1 MAADISRRVVLRAA
15 GLTLLAAGAAGCTN
29 GAPSAAP
36 AAPSATTSSAA
47 ASSAASSAVSSAA
60 SAVSETPG
68 AVAGASTVAGV
79 LTTKASPTSPLPAS
93 SGTPAT
99 PVAAAVPTVPGGPS
113 VEVGTGPAGSGQV
126 ALTFHGGG
134 DPATAQSILDIA
146 ADRGARITVLAI
158 GTWLEANPAMAAAI
172 VGGGHDLGNHTWSHP
187 VLSDL
192 GADEVREEIIRCRDL
207 LIRLTGS
214 PGPFFRTSS
223 GQHAS
228 ELILA
233 EAGAAGYPRTLSY
246 DVDPQ
251 DWTDPGAAAVREGAA
266 RAAGGSIVSLHF
278 GHPGTVAALPGILDD
293 LQARALQAVSAST
306 LLAG

>member
-1 MAADISRRVVLRAA
+1 MTADISRRTVLRAA

-29 GAPSAAP
+29 GALSAAP
-36 AAPSATTSSAA
+36 TTSSATTSAVTQEPSSAAGSAA
-47 ASSAASSAVSSAA
+47 AGSRTTRSLPTASSPPVPSTAA
-60 SAVSETPG
+60 A
-68 AVAGASTVAGV
+68 A
-79 LTTKASPTSPLPAS
+79 
-93 SGTPAT
+93 TPAVT
-99 PVAAAVPTVPGGPS
+99 AVPAPPGGPS
-113 VEVGTGPAGSGQV
+113 VEVGTGPAGSQQV

-134 DPATAQSILDIA
+134 DPATAQSILEIA
-146 ADRGARITVLAI
+146 ADRGAHLTVLAI
-158 GTWLEANPAMAAAI
+158 GTWLEANPALAAAI

-192 GADEVREEIIRCRDL
+192 GADDVREEITRCRDL
-207 LIRLTGS
+207 LIQLAGS

-233 EAGAAGYPRTLSY
+233 EAGAAGYPVTLSY

-251 DWTDPGAAAVREGAA
+251 DWTDPGAAAVRQGAA
-266 RAAGGSIVSLHF
+266 QAAGGSIVSLHF

-293 LQARALQAVSAST
+293 LQSRGLQAVSAST

>member
-1 MAADISRRVVLRAA
+1 MTADASRRLVLRAA
-15 GLTLLAAGAAGCTN
+15 ALTLLAAGAAGCTN
-29 GAPSAAP
+29 GVLSAESAASSAPSSTASLVPSSAAAST
-36 AAPSATTSSAA
+36 AAGSRTTRSSSTTSSAA
-47 ASSAASSAVSSAA
+47 APSPAASTALGAPASAAP
-60 SAVSETPG
+60 TP
-68 AVAGASTVAGV
+68 
-79 LTTKASPTSPLPAS
+79 
-93 SGTPAT
+93 
-99 PVAAAVPTVPGGPS
+99 PGGPS
-113 VEVGTGPAGSGQV
+113 VEIGTGPAGSQQV

-134 DPATAQSILDIA
+134 DPATAQSILEIA
-146 ADRGARITVLAI
+146 ADRGAHLTVLAI

-192 GADEVREEIIRCRDL
+192 GADEVREEITRCRDL

>member
-1 MAADISRRVVLRAA
+1 MTADISRRTVLRAA

-29 GAPSAAP
+29 GALSAAP
-36 AAPSATTSSAA
+36 TTSSATTSAVTQDPSSAAGSAA
-47 ASSAASSAVSSAA
+47 AGSRTTRSLPTASSPPVPSTAA
-60 SAVSETPG
+60 TA
-68 AVAGASTVAGV
+68 
-79 LTTKASPTSPLPAS
+79 
-93 SGTPAT
+93 TPAVT
-99 PVAAAVPTVPGGPS
+99 AVPAPPGGPS
-113 VEVGTGPAGSGQV
+113 VEVGTGPAGSQQV

-134 DPATAQSILDIA
+134 DPATAQSILEIA
-146 ADRGARITVLAI
+146 ADRGAHITVLAI
-158 GTWLEANPAMAAAI
+158 GTWLEANPALAATI
-172 VGGGHDLGNHTWSHP
+172 VGGGHDLGNHTWDHP

-192 GADEVREEIIRCRDL
+192 GADEVREEITRCRDL
-207 LIRLTGS
+207 LIQLAGS

-233 EAGAAGYPRTLSY
+233 EAGAAGYPVTLSY

-251 DWTDPGAAAVREGAA
+251 DWTDPGAAAVRQGAA
-266 RAAGGSIVSLHF
+266 QAAGGSIVSLHF

-293 LQARALQAVSAST
+293 LQSRGLQAVSAST